1 MTPRTT
7 ASPLPVEGSS
17 HPSVW
22 EGWQVGPGRGEVT
35 PGLVHRTYT
44 VFTWELR
51 QWNVKSIW
59 GRTMSNK
66 SVILH
71 GWNSKQKLCLL
82 LRNYAR
88 PSGTS
93 MLTSMLVAKRSAIV
107 SAEGNLRNPNA
118 IVNAE
123 IDGLGVGEGEG
134 RVERRTWPLGLLD
147 QLLRYHARGIGG
159 PAEWL
164 IFFKNL

>member
-1 MTPRTT
+1 
-7 ASPLPVEGSS
+7 
-17 HPSVW
+17 
-22 EGWQVGPGRGEVT
+22 
-35 PGLVHRTYT
+35 
-44 VFTWELR
+44 
-51 QWNVKSIW
+51 
-59 GRTMSNK
+59 
-66 SVILH
+66 
-71 GWNSKQKLCLL
+71 
-82 LRNYAR
+82 
-88 PSGTS
+88 

-159 PAEWL
+159 PAE
-164 IFFKNL
+164 